1 MIFHDKKLF
10 PFEENQSSGCKKHS
24 LKIDSSKMS
33 LFFMGFTLNITVLY
47 CSVEEGGG
55 TETISIFFIWHRLRK
70 GDHLGPNGYLLFR

>member
-10 PFEENQSSGCKKHS
+10 PFEENQSLECKKHS

-55 TETISIFFIWHRLRK
+55 IETISIFLYSMTQIAQGRSF
-70 GDHLGPNGYLLFR
+70 GA